1 MCLLR
6 NEEKFYVMKLTLF
19 LKKKKKKKNVI
30 PRTSYT
36 ESRNLKKIPTG
47 VDIRGWKVDFNAHLE
62 IKHNFIFL
70 KKDKM
75 SMYIMLPILNL
86 W

>member
-30 PRTSYT
+30 PWTSYT

-47 VDIRGWKVDFNAHLE
+47 VDIRG
-62 IKHNFIFL
+62 
-70 KKDKM
+70 
-75 SMYIMLPILNL
+75 
-86 W
+86 